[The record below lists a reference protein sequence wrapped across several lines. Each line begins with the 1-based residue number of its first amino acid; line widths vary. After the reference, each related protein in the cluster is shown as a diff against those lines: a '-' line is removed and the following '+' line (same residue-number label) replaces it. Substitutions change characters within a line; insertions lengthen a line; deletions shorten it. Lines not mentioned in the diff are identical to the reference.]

1 MPAPLSHA
9 SNCAAAAAP
18 SLGARHLPAS
28 AIRVLV
34 VDDDEGMRALMRRT
48 LERLGVNQIY
58 AAKDGVEAL
67 VLAKSQLPDVI
78 IADYDMPVMH
88 GLQLLKAVR
97 LDPELAACGV
107 IMLSGIANAEVVTRA
122 RDLGAASFMM
132 KPFCRDDLQKQIDT
146 VVHELSGARIVWA
159 RQA

>member
-9 SNCAAAAAP
+9 SSSEAAAAP
-18 SLGARHLPAS
+18 TYLPVS

-34 VDDDEGMRALMRRT
+34 VDDDETMRALMRRT
-48 LERLGVNQIY
+48 LERLGVSQIY

-67 VLAKSQLPDVI
+67 ALAKSQLPDVI

-97 LDPELAACGV
+97 LDPALSACGV
-107 IMLSGIANAEVVTRA
+107 IMLSGIANAEVVARA
-122 RDLGAASFMM
+122 RDLGAASFIR

-146 VVHELSGARIVWA
+146 VVYELSGARIAWA
-159 RQA
+159 RSD